1 VANSLAAI
9 AAGVT
14 HVEVT
19 VNGVGERAGN
29 CSLEELVMAIE
40 TRKETMGVET
50 GIVTQEIFN
59 TSRMISRIMHFPIA
73 FNKPI
78 VGRNAFQHEAG
89 IHQDGLLKNRN
100 TYEIMDPEKLG
111 IPRSMI
117 ILGKHSGRH
126 ALKYKVN
133 QFGVN
138 LDTEELEQLYIR
150 FKAKADEQKV
160 VTDDQLME
168 LVGSTVDGQ
177 KEAYTLVHLQVVS
190 SSDRNRMASVTIRN
204 NLTGEE
210 HIYSAT
216 GQGPIEA
223 IVHSLKQAF
232 PMPVEFSDMELQS
245 LSTGE
250 KATGEAEVTIT
261 VNGQMY
267 KNSSIDQDVLLAVA
281 KAFVSACNQAVR
293 MRKAA
298 VLAESGTP

>member
-1 VANSLAAI
+1 
-9 AAGVT
+9 
-14 HVEVT
+14 
-19 VNGVGERAGN
+19 
-29 CSLEELVMAIE
+29 MAIE

-126 ALKYKVN
+126 ALKHRVT
-133 QFGVN
+133 QFGVDLN
-138 LDTEELEQLYIR
+138 TEELEELYIR

-168 LVGSTVDGQ
+168 LVGSTADGQ
-177 KEAYTLVHLQVVS
+177 KEAYTLIQMQVVS
-190 SSDRNRMASVTIRN
+190 SSDRSRMASVTIRN
-204 NLTGEE
+204 NQTGEE
-210 HIYSAT
+210 NIYSAT
-216 GQGPIEA
+216 GEGPIEA
-223 IVHSLKQAF
+223 IVHSLKQAI

-293 MRKAA
+293 MQKAA
-298 VLAESGTP
+298 VLTKSANS